1 MENERFRDK
10 RDARPCSAS
19 WSGCYPP
26 MQLSV
31 VMVTVLVLLLPRMK
45 AVIGTS
51 HFFFFQNTQNT
62 LLWQTCV
69 KEKEVWLGHLMSLEW
84 AAPLFPL
91 RPQRKNRKRHSIM
104 RVTTLSPKGQGKTKK
119 SFQWASE
126 KYISYYPILS
136 FSTWK
141 SQGISTP

>member
-10 RDARPCSAS
+10 RDAGPCGAS
-19 WSGCYPP
+19 WPGCYPP

-62 LLWQTCV
+62 LL
-69 KEKEVWLGHLMSLEW
+69 
-84 AAPLFPL
+84 
-91 RPQRKNRKRHSIM
+91 
-104 RVTTLSPKGQGKTKK
+104 
-119 SFQWASE
+119 
-126 KYISYYPILS
+126 
-136 FSTWK
+136 
-141 SQGISTP
+141 